1 MRGSF
6 LLIIFIYSFQSYAQK
21 VLSLNN
27 FLEQV
32 EKYHPVAK
40 QADFKIKQ
48 SEAELMA
55 AKGAFDP
62 IFYQSNASKTL
73 DGKSYYNYTN
83 PELKVQ
89 TPYAVALKTGVE
101 NSQGNFI
108 NPEATRG
115 VLSYAGLELPV
126 LKGLLIDYQRANLKQ
141 AAIFIE
147 QTQELKRSMLNDLY
161 LDAIS
166 AYWYW
171 VGQYRI
177 FTVFDQSYQNAQERF
192 KLINLAFQNGE
203 RAAADTLE
211 AYVQVQTIELT
222 RLESLMKWQAAEV
235 YLAQFLWDSNN
246 QPYLLEGNY
255 LPDLSAFENL
265 LPLYQQDEII
275 KEARENHPD
284 LRQYYFKMQDLEIER
299 RLKFQSMLPEL
310 NIKWNALSQR
320 VFQFDV
326 GSSLLFNNNY
336 NFGFDLKVPLLF
348 REGRGNYQKTVFKIK
363 ETQSMFDLKIWEIEN
378 KIRQYTIEV
387 SNLQQQ
393 LKGAENLV
401 TGYNKLL
408 QIEEFRLKQGES
420 SLFLINSRENKLL
433 EGLTKLQELR
443 IKYLQTW
450 YKQRWAGGLLIQ

>member
-1 MRGSF
+1 
-6 LLIIFIYSFQSYAQK
+6 
-21 VLSLNN
+21 
-27 FLEQV
+27 
-32 EKYHPVAK
+32 
-40 QADFKIKQ
+40 
-48 SEAELMA
+48 
-55 AKGAFDP
+55 
-62 IFYQSNASKTL
+62 
-73 DGKSYYNYTN
+73 
-83 PELKVQ
+83 
-89 TPYAVALKTGVE
+89 
-101 NSQGNFI
+101 
-108 NPEATRG
+108 
-115 VLSYAGLELPV
+115 
-126 LKGLLIDYQRANLKQ
+126 
-141 AAIFIE
+141 
-147 QTQELKRSMLNDLY
+147 
-161 LDAIS
+161 
-166 AYWYW
+166 
-171 VGQYRI
+171 
-177 FTVFDQSYQNAQERF
+177 VF
-192 KLINLAFQNGE
+192 
-203 RAAADTLE
+203 
-211 AYVQVQTIELT
+211 
-222 RLESLMKWQAAEV
+222 
-235 YLAQFLWDSNN
+235 LAQFLWDSNN

-401 TGYNKLL
+401 TGYDKLL